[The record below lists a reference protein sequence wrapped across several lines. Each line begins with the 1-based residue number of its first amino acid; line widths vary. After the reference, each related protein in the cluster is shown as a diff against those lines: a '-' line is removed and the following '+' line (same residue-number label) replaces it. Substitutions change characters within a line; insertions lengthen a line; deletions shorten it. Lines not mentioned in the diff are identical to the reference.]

1 MATILL
7 GIEGHKQAGKDT
19 FAERLTARRG
29 YTRIAFADPLRRV
42 ALSIDPVIIP
52 LDPDVTPRYADQPDP
67 NLDAR
72 FRRVVQDELEIAQGG
87 TAEQARSA
95 LRALNPYVGIG
106 QRLCDVIPEIGWDAA
121 KESIPEVRRLL
132 QYLGTECIRAHYGDD
147 TWASRG
153 LSEAARVD
161 GPVVITDV
169 RFPNEA
175 RAIQDAG
182 GYLVRIMRSDRDVS
196 GDRAHASE
204 ALIDLLP
211 ADLEVANDASIAHL
225 WRKADALADAL
236 SAKKAA

>member
-19 FAERLTARRG
+19 FAERLTAHRG

-42 ALSIDPVIIP
+42 ALFFDPVVIP
-52 LDPDVTPRYADQPDP
+52 LDPGNAARYGDHPDSR
-67 NLDAR
+67 LDDR
-72 FRRVVQDELEIAQGG
+72 FREVIHTELGIADGG
-87 TAEQARSA
+87 TPDQAHSA
-95 LRALNPYVGIG
+95 LRALKPYVGIG
-106 QRLCDVIPEIGWDAA
+106 QRLSDVIPEIGWDAV
-121 KESIPEVRRLL
+121 KETIPEVRRLL

-147 TWASRG
+147 TWARRA
-153 LSEAARVD
+153 LEDAALVD

-175 RAIQDAG
+175 QAIMDAS
-182 GYLVRIMRSDRDVS
+182 GYLVRLTRPDRDVS

-211 ADLEVANDASIAHL
+211 ADLEVANDSSIPHL
-225 WRKADALADAL
+225 WRKAEAIADAL
-236 SAKKAA
+236 DAKKAA